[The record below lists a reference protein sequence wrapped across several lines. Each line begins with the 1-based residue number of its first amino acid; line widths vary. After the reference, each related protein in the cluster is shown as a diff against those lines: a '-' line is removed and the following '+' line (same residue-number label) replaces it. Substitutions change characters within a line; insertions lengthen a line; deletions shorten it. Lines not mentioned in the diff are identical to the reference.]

1 MNDPVSI
8 GKDRQLFL
16 DDFWIDDAK
25 VVERRLH
32 QPVPREIAIA
42 SEKPWEGR
50 GVCYLVAIPD
60 GEGYRGWYRCDP
72 PGGAVDAGSITAYAE
87 SDDGIRWEKP
97 DVGALEFEGSTDNN
111 LVWTGPGINFAP
123 FRDENP
129 DAPDNERYKSI
140 VRDKK
145 VLLALA
151 SPDGLN
157 WHKMQE
163 EPVLTNGP
171 FDTLNIPFWD
181 TWRGEYVMYVRGV
194 AGGTTPEK
202 REHDISIWKETYR
215 WIRRTTSPD
224 FINWGPMEIVDPGG
238 APYEDLYTN
247 SCVQY
252 ERAPSTYLMFPS
264 RFIAARSP
272 DPDWPTPGLSDIV
285 FMSSRDGINFD
296 RSFMEAFVRPG
307 LEFSNWHE
315 RGIYMECGVLQTS
328 PEEISL
334 FGMEHKDLPTMRIR
348 RYSLRTDG
356 FVSMNAG
363 FDGGEFTTHPM
374 LFEGSEL
381 ELNYST
387 SAVGSVRVEIQDADG
402 NALPGFGLEDC
413 PEKFGDEIEGVMT
426 WKGGASLGDLAGK
439 PVRLR
444 VALKDADLYA
454 FRFR

>member
-1 MNDPVSI
+1 
-8 GKDRQLFL
+8 
-16 DDFWIDDAK
+16 
-25 VVERRLH
+25 
-32 QPVPREIAIA
+32 
-42 SEKPWEGR
+42 
-50 GVCYLVAIPD
+50 
-60 GEGYRGWYRCDP
+60 
-72 PGGAVDAGSITAYAE
+72 
-87 SDDGIRWEKP
+87 
-97 DVGALEFEGSTDNN
+97 
-111 LVWTGPGINFAP
+111 
-123 FRDENP
+123 
-129 DAPDNERYKSI
+129 
-140 VRDKK
+140 
-145 VLLALA
+145 
-151 SPDGLN
+151 
-157 WHKMQE
+157 
-163 EPVLTNGP
+163 
-171 FDTLNIPFWD
+171 
-181 TWRGEYVMYVRGV
+181 MYVRGL

-215 WIRRTTSPD
+215 WIRRTTSSD
-224 FINWGPMEIVDPGG
+224 FINWGPMEVVDPGG

-252 ERAPSTYLMFPS
+252 ERAPGTYLMFPS

-272 DPDWPTPGLSDIV
+272 DPDWSTPGLSDIV

-307 LEFSNWHE
+307 LDFNNWHE
-315 RGIYMECGVLQTS
+315 RGIYMERGVLQTS

-363 FDGGEFTTHPM
+363 FDGGEFTTHTM
-374 LFEGSEL
+374 RFEGSEL
-381 ELNYST
+381 EINYST

-402 NALPGFGLEDC
+402 NALPGFNLEDC
-413 PEKFGDEIEGVMT
+413 PEKFGDEIKDVMA
-426 WKGGASLGDLAGK
+426 WNGGANLGDLAGT